1 MTTPTNEIVADLV
14 SKLDANLVEAFEER
28 AAIREFDGGINREL
42 AEALALLVT
51 GRNLR
56 GVSGADRQR
65 LSNAALALGTI
76 GGDLLASN
84 LGAEI
89 GITGDAARGTE
100 AFTIGKYLT
109 PKLFIGYGIG
119 LARRGS
125 VLIVRYLI
133 RDDIEFEATNGEQ
146 SRASLNYIIEK

>member
-1 MTTPTNEIVADLV
+1 M
-14 SKLDANLVEAFEER
+14 
-28 AAIREFDGGINREL
+28 
-42 AEALALLVT
+42 
-51 GRNLR
+51 
-56 GVSGADRQR
+56 DRSQKSR
-65 LSNAALALGTI
+65 
-76 GGDLLASN
+76 
-84 LGAEI
+84 GAERHTAERHSLKI
-89 GITGDAARGTE
+89 HLTE

>member
-1 MTTPTNEIVADLV
+1 MRVTGTARLPQTEIYARPALPE
-14 SKLDANLVEAFEER
+14 S
-28 AAIREFDGGINREL
+28 
-42 AEALALLVT
+42 EALALLVT

-76 GGDLLASN
+76 GGDLLAS
-84 LGAEI
+84 EI

-133 RDDIEFEATNGEQ
+133 RDDVEFEATSGEQ
-146 SRASLNYIIEK
+146 SRASLNYIIER